1 MSEWFFC
8 NGTKKCLPLPR
19 EVPFMSPSEQKV
31 WFFSSI
37 TTMLREEG
45 TFLNNDNTARIEHSL
60 LPGSVLSILQ
70 GLSPRPILLPRLS
83 VVPACNWH
91 HELNILIWF
100 VYGSWYS
107 GNSPHF
113 LASIMNIQ
121 QREYPCPWCFS
132 TWTFSSWSGSSLPLV
147 PSAIP
152 AGPGA
157 LF

>member
-1 MSEWFFC
+1 MSALTSW
-8 NGTKKCLPLPR
+8 GSLYVSIRTTG
-19 EVPFMSPSEQKV
+19 VI
-31 WFFSSI
+31 FSSI

-45 TFLNNDNTARIEHSL
+45 TFLNNDNTACIEYSL

-70 GLSPRPILLPRLS
+70 GLSPCPILLPRLL

-100 VYGSWYS
+100 VYWSWCS

-113 LASIMNIQ
+113 LAGIMNSQ